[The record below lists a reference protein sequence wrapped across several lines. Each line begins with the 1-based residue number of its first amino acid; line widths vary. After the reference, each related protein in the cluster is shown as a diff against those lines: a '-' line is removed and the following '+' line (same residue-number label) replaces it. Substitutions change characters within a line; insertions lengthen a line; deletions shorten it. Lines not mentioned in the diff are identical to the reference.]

1 MKRKYL
7 LVLFIFLLVGCSN
20 VTIDKEKFIN
30 KIDAKFDNMLYISKQ
45 ELTDIYGVDTTKFK
59 DYIFKVENKTPISIY
74 VLVLPKNKSE
84 AKDEIEKFFT
94 NKSKLSN
101 EVNKVRIKNKYQN
114 NFGDYL
120 FYIVSENNKEI
131 YKEMNDFIK
140 TK

>member
-59 DYIFKVENKTPISIY
+59 DYIFKVENKTPINIY

>member
-1 MKRKYL
+1 MKRKHL